1 MIPVSPV
8 LNYPVSTALFCW
20 DKFRDSTP
28 RATGSTSEIRLC
40 SEFNGRFDDFWEEL
54 KFQKNNALLAVR
66 TRDTPEWHFR
76 NSLSRRSIWILT
88 ASKGSRLVAYAIF
101 DRPDNLAL
109 GLKRVRLVDFQA
121 LNGSEKELGA
131 VLGFLLR
138 KGLEEGIHVLETA
151 GCWLDRPGFPRISAP
166 HKRTLSSWMYYYRAI
181 DKSLSQALA
190 DADAW
195 TPSFFDGDASL

>member
-28 RATGSTSEIRLC
+28 RTTGSTSEIRLC
-40 SEFNGRFDDFWEEL
+40 SEFDGRFDDFWEEL

-66 TRDTPEWHFR
+66 TRDTLEWHFR

-88 ASKGSRLVAYAIF
+88 TSKGSRLVAYAIF

-131 VLGFLLR
+131 V
-138 KGLEEGIHVLETA
+138 
-151 GCWLDRPGFPRISAP
+151 
-166 HKRTLSSWMYYYRAI
+166 
-181 DKSLSQALA
+181 
-190 DADAW
+190 W
-195 TPSFFDGDASL
+195 TPSSFDGDASV